1 MLNTYRKDPCRTLS
15 IPYWKNKRIKLPPN
29 MKIAHHSE
37 YAAENHPEYRDEP
50 YFRLFHDLKHIEDFS
65 LNNISIV
72 TAATAD
78 IPTLADIINR
88 SYTDLSVTIPQLEGY
103 TRTEVYCPDLWV
115 MAVDRST
122 STVVGCGIAD
132 LDREV
137 GEGILEWIQVL
148 PEYRRQG
155 IGQAIVTELLRRMT
169 DTADFATVS
178 GKVNN
183 ITQPEKLYRRCGFT
197 GDDIWHILTK
207 IED

>member
-1 MLNTYRKDPCRTLS
+1 M
-15 IPYWKNKRIKLPPN
+15 
-29 MKIAHHSE
+29 
-37 YAAENHPEYRDEP
+37 
-50 YFRLFHDLKHIEDFS
+50 
-65 LNNISIV
+65 

-103 TRTEVYCPDLWV
+103 TRTEVYCPALWV

-155 IGQAIVTELLRRMT
+155 IGQAIVTKLLRRMAGI
-169 DTADFATVS
+169 ADFATVS

-183 ITQPEKLYRRCGFT
+183 ITQPEKLYLRCGFT